1 MKFKLLIIF
10 TLAFGLLACENE
22 EFRADDFGTE
32 NVFFPFQTPVRTI
45 IQGKY
50 DLGFND
56 NDNAGKFQIGV
67 RMSGVIENTED
78 RKVHFELAPELID
91 AATLGVDTVNVKML
105 PSSYYTIEQ
114 QSPITISSGAT
125 DGRVTVQLQDAFF
138 DDPQSFAEFGEVH
151 YVIPLKITRIEKL
164 DSILSG
170 SPIVTNPIKINN
182 EHWNPLPKDYTLF
195 GIKYI
200 NKFHGNYLRRGVD
213 RIVGASE
220 VFTASTGTTETIPI
234 DTATVYRAEFVIR
247 DEVVPV
253 TTSGRNNVSLDTR
266 VRRAQFPSP
275 DNPVKLNLV
284 IDGNNDITV
293 TSEQGSDFQITGTG
307 KFVENGD
314 EWGGEKRDVIYLEY
328 QYSDVQ
334 VVEEFFFGSLTKRSS
349 LNLNHIVNDTL
360 VIRNRNVKFEE
371 FTIDLEKSN
380 L

>member
-10 TLAFGLLACENE
+10 TLAFSLLACENE
-22 EFRADDFGTE
+22 EFIADDFGTE
-32 NVFFPFQTPVRTI
+32 NVYFPFQTPVRTI

-67 RMSGVIENTED
+67 RMSGVIENKED

-91 AATLGVDTVNVKML
+91 AATLGVDTVNVKIL

-114 QSPITISSGAT
+114 QSPITIRSGAT

-200 NKFHGNYLRRGVD
+200 NKFHGNYLRRGAD

-220 VFTASTGTTETIPI
+220 VFTASTGVTETIPI
-234 DTATVYRAEFVIR
+234 DTTTVYRAEYVTR

-275 DNPVKLNLV
+275 ENPVKLNLV

-293 TSEQGSDFQITGTG
+293 TSEQTSDFQITGTG

-380 L
+380 